1 MIHPGESLTPP
12 RGTRLDGDTPAHWQ
26 TVRQVLN
33 AHRFELAGLASR
45 RYPAAPR
52 VADTPLLCRQEWIPD
67 RPLQLDEVKLHWAD
81 HAPAPAVEGTE
92 PESAQVRPISPA
104 GERYPTYA
112 DALGAIDSP
121 ALFDN
126 RIGYR
131 LLAAGLAGGTSSMN
145 LGRARYFDGVS
156 IGEAIAHELAQ
167 AWLAHPAAIPAGG
180 LPLRDLAGDPCDL
193 SRRAA
198 IPAITTL
205 TLRRGRE
212 GEASFLLHWRD
223 PAKVTYAGG
232 MYQAMPV
239 GVFQPVDDTTE
250 SERNDLSLWRCMV
263 REFSEE
269 LLGTTEDYSALGT
282 PVDYGR
288 WDFYQSLT
296 AARQAARLNVACLGI
311 GVDPLSLAVDILTV
325 AVFDGDLFDTTFG
338 GLVTTNAEGRVVSE
352 HGVTGIPFT
361 REAVARFAEG
371 GEPMQA
377 AGAAVLSLAW
387 QHRAKLLNW

>member
-1 MIHPGESLTPP
+1 LTSPHV
-12 RGTRLDGDTPAHWQ
+12 TRPASDTPGHWQ
-26 TVRQVLN
+26 DVRRALN
-33 AHRFELAGLASR
+33 THRFELAGLASR

-52 VADTPLLCRQEWIPD
+52 VASTPLLCRQEWIPD
-67 RPLQLDEVKLHWAD
+67 RPLQLEEVKLHWAD
-81 HAPAPAVEGTE
+81 RAPAPVVDGAE
-92 PESAQVRPISPA
+92 PESAQVRPISAA
-104 GERYPTYA
+104 GKRYPTYA
-112 DALGAIDSP
+112 DALGAIDPP

-126 RIGYR
+126 RLSYR
-131 LLAAGLAGGTSSMN
+131 LLAADLADATSSMN

-167 AWLAHPAAIPAGG
+167 AWLADPDAIPGG
-180 LPLRDLAGDPCDL
+180 TLPLRDLVSDPCDL

-205 TLRRGRE
+205 TLRRGRA

-223 PAKVTYAGG
+223 PAKVTHAGG

-239 GVFQPVDDTTE
+239 DVFQPVDDTTE

-269 LLGTTEDYSALGT
+269 LLGTTEDYSALGS

-288 WDFYQSLT
+288 WDFYQALT
-296 AARQAARLNVACLGI
+296 GARQAGKLNVACLGI

-325 AVFDGDLFDTTFG
+325 AVFDGDLFDATFG
-338 GLVTTNAEGRVVSE
+338 GLVTTNAEGRVVASMTPP
-352 HGVTGIPFT
+352 GSRSPGKLSSGSL
-361 REAVARFAEG
+361 RAAR
-371 GEPMQA
+371 PCRRQA
-377 AGAAVLSLAW
+377 P
-387 QHRAKLLNW
+387 QC